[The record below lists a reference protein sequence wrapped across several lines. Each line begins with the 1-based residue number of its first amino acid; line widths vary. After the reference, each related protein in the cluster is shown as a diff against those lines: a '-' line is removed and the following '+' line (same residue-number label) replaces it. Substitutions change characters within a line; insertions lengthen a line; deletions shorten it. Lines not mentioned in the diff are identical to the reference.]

1 MPKRPSLP
9 SFKPEQRVKLGSL
22 VMALL
27 TVIFLSRMA
36 QIMLS
41 PPHQIREEVEN
52 LAYAYESTRTPP
64 LARGLIFDRKGYPL
78 TLNALHYRLAAYVDR
93 IKAEGVE
100 REIIVKKLAGI
111 LKRDEG
117 ELKACLE
124 KYKLNADGTQTLNY
138 YCLLAQEVDEAGKKS
153 LESALKEAFG
163 EDGKLP
169 NWLGFEPFPVRFH
182 PEGRLASHVLGTYLP
197 QGEIKLGV
205 EAYYDAFLSGKEKP
219 SPSLSVGEIDL
230 PLASTADGCSLI
242 LSIDRD
248 IQRAAEAILREAIFN
263 SGAESGVIVVQDI
276 ATGEVLAM
284 AGYPDYNPDS
294 PAESPQEFL
303 ANPAISSLY
312 EPGSVFKL
320 VTYAAALD
328 SGLINPNSPF
338 YDEGFINV
346 GGHVIRNFGKVVYGN
361 VDATKALALSINV
374 IAVKINL
381 SLGPQV
387 YYTYVRRFGFDSR
400 TGIDLPGESQPLV
413 RFPGENGWSYA
424 DLGTNAFGQGISV
437 TPIQMTAAIAAI
449 ANKGLLMRPR
459 VVSGLVCDG
468 KLYQLPLEKYVVR
481 RVISPESASSLT
493 QMMEGVVEYWKDYAD
508 VPGYSAAGKSG
519 TAEIPT
525 LSGYEPS
532 QPPIV
537 SFGGFVPAKN
547 PKVAILVRL
556 DKPGGKATGIRFAA
570 PAFSKLAYQ
579 TMRILG
585 VPPDEP
591 EELSAR

>member
-27 TVIFLSRMA
+27 TAIFLSRMA

-205 EAYYDAFLSGKEKP
+205 EAYYDAFLSGKEK
-219 SPSLSVGEIDL
+219 
-230 PLASTADGCSLI
+230 AFAQLI
-242 LSIDRD
+242 
-248 IQRAAEAILREAIFN
+248 
-263 SGAESGVIVVQDI
+263 
-276 ATGEVLAM
+276 
-284 AGYPDYNPDS
+284 
-294 PAESPQEFL
+294 
-303 ANPAISSLY
+303 
-312 EPGSVFKL
+312 
-320 VTYAAALD
+320 
-328 SGLINPNSPF
+328 
-338 YDEGFINV
+338 
-346 GGHVIRNFGKVVYGN
+346 GGGN
-361 VDATKALALSINV
+361 
-374 IAVKINL
+374 
-381 SLGPQV
+381 
-387 YYTYVRRFGFDSR
+387 R
-400 TGIDLPGESQPLV
+400 
-413 RFPGENGWSYA
+413 
-424 DLGTNAFGQGISV
+424 
-437 TPIQMTAAIAAI
+437 
-449 ANKGLLMRPR
+449 
-459 VVSGLVCDG
+459 
-468 KLYQLPLEKYVVR
+468 
-481 RVISPESASSLT
+481 
-493 QMMEGVVEYWKDYAD
+493 
-508 VPGYSAAGKSG
+508 
-519 TAEIPT
+519 PT
-525 LSGYEPS
+525 LSFHRRWVQLNFEH
-532 QPPIV
+532 
-537 SFGGFVPAKN
+537 
-547 PKVAILVRL
+547 R
-556 DKPGGKATGIRFAA
+556 
-570 PAFSKLAYQ
+570 
-579 TMRILG
+579 
-585 VPPDEP
+585 
-591 EELSAR
+591 

>member
-1 MPKRPSLP
+1 MPNRPSLP
-9 SFKPEQRVKLGSL
+9 SFKPEQRVKLGGL

-27 TVIFLSRMA
+27 ALFSISRMA
-36 QIMLS
+36 QIMLT
-41 PPHQIREEVEN
+41 PPHQIQEEVEN
-52 LAYAYESTRTPP
+52 LAYAYESTQAPP
-64 LARGLIFDRKGYPL
+64 PARGLIFDRKGYPL

-100 REIIVKKLAGI
+100 REIIVKKLARI
-111 LKRDEG
+111 LKRDES
-117 ELKACLE
+117 ELKACLG

-138 YCLLAQEVDEAGKKS
+138 YCPLAQEVDEAGRKT
-153 LESALKEAFG
+153 LESALMEAFG

-182 PEGRLASHVLGTYLP
+182 PEGRLASHILGTYLP
-197 QGEIKLGV
+197 QGDIKLGV

-219 SPSLSVGEIDL
+219 SPSFSVGEVDL

-242 LSIDRD
+242 LTIDKD
-248 IQRAAEAILREAIFN
+248 IQRAAEEILKEAIF
-263 SGAESGVIVVQDI
+263 SLGAESGVIIVQEV

-284 AGYPDYNPDS
+284 ASYPDYNPDS
-294 PAESPQEFL
+294 PAKSPQEFL
-303 ANPAISSLY
+303 TNLAISSLY

-346 GGHVIRNFGKVVYGN
+346 GGHIIKNFGGAVYGN

-400 TGIDLPGESQPLV
+400 TGIDLPGESPPLV
-413 RFPGENGWSYA
+413 KFPGKNDWSYV

-481 RVISPESASSLT
+481 RVISPESASALT

-519 TAEIPT
+519 TAEVPT
-525 LSGYEPS
+525 LLGYEPS
-532 QPPIV
+532 HPPIV
-537 SFGGFVPAKN
+537 SFGGFVPARN
-547 PKVAILVRL
+547 PRVAILVRI
-556 DKPGGKATGIRFAA
+556 DKPKIKATGIQFAA
-570 PAFSKLAYQ
+570 PAFSKLAYK

>member
-1 MPKRPSLP
+1 MPNRPSLP
-9 SFKPEQRVKLGSL
+9 SLKAEQRVKLGG
-22 VMALL
+22 VVIALL
-27 TVIFLSRMA
+27 AMIFLSRVA

-52 LAYAYESTRTPP
+52 LAYAYGFTRSQP

-93 IKAEGVE
+93 IKAEGAE
-100 REIIVKKLAGI
+100 REIIVKKLARI

-124 KYKLNADGTQTLNY
+124 KYKLNADGTQALNY
-138 YCLLAQEVDEAGKKS
+138 YCLLAQEVDEAGRKN
-153 LESALKEAFG
+153 LELALMEAFG

-182 PEGRLASHVLGTYLP
+182 PEGRLASHILGTYLP
-197 QGEIKLGV
+197 QGDIKLGV

-219 SPSLSVGEIDL
+219 SPSFSVGEMDL

-242 LSIDRD
+242 LTIDRD
-248 IQRAAEAILREAIFN
+248 VQRAAEEILRETIFS
-263 SGAESGVIVVQDI
+263 SGAERGVIVVQDI
-276 ATGEVLAM
+276 GTGEILAM
-284 AGYPDYNPDS
+284 ASYPDYNPDS

-303 ANPAISSLY
+303 TNQAITSLY

-320 VTYAAALD
+320 ITYAAALD

-346 GGHVIRNFGKVVYGN
+346 GGHVIKNFGGVAYGD

-374 IAVKINL
+374 VAVKINL
-381 SLGPQV
+381 ALGPQV
-387 YYTYVRRFGFDSR
+387 YYTYVRRFGFDYR
-400 TGIDLPGESQPLV
+400 TGIDLPGESYPIV
-413 RFPGENGWSYA
+413 KFPGEKGWSYT

-437 TPIQMTAAIAAI
+437 TPIQMSAAIAAI

-468 KLYQLPLEKYVVR
+468 KLYKLPLEKYVVR
-481 RVISPESASSLT
+481 RVISPESASALT
-493 QMMEGVVEYWKDYAD
+493 QMMEGVVEYWKQYAD
-508 VPGYSAAGKSG
+508 VTGYSAAGKSG

-537 SFGGFVPAKN
+537 SFGGFVPARN
-547 PKVAILVRL
+547 PRVAILVRI
-556 DKPGGKATGIRFAA
+556 DKPVGRTTGMELAA
-570 PAFSKLAYQ
+570 PAFSKLAYK

-591 EELSAR
+591 EELSGR